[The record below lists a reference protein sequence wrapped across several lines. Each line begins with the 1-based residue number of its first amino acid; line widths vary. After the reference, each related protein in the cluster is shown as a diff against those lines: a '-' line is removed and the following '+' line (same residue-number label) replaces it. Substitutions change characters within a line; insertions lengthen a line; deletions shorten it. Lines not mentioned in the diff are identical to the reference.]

1 MNSPSE
7 NSSNR
12 KTNQIMSARGNDKDS
27 YSRLEPHRRELQVHC
42 YRMLGSLQD
51 AEDLVQETLL
61 RAWQKLDTYQGRAPL
76 RAWLYKIAT
85 NACLDALDRRPRR
98 VLPQNIAPPEL
109 MPEHP
114 APPRTEPIWLEP
126 LPDEW
131 LTAQSDEPEAR
142 YSLRES
148 VSLAFLAALQF
159 LPARQR
165 AVLILTDVLDW
176 EPSQVAQLLNITR
189 SAVNSALHRA
199 RVTMSKHYRSGEWER
214 LPVETDAATRT
225 ILDQYVKAW
234 ENADVNELA
243 ALLANEARL
252 SMPPTPS
259 WYQGRETIAEMLR
272 LIAFPHAGP
281 GDWQLRPTNAN
292 GLPAFGV
299 YQRAPDDVLHALGIQ
314 LIEVRAARIAEVTVF
329 MNPALLKHF
338 ALPLE
343 LRTIQS

>member
-12 KTNQIMSARGNDKDS
+12 ETNQIERARGNDKDS
-27 YSRLEPHRRELQVHC
+27 YARLEPHRRELQVHC

-61 RAWQKLDTYQGRAPL
+61 RAWQKLNTYQGRAPL

-85 NACLDALDRRPRR
+85 NACIDALDRRPRPL
-98 VLPQNIAPPEL
+98 LPQNVAPPEL
-109 MPEHP
+109 TPERP
-114 APPRTEPIWLEP
+114 APARTEPIWLEP

-131 LTAQSDEPEAR
+131 LAAQADEPEAR

-159 LPARQR
+159 LPPRQR
-165 AVLILTDVLDW
+165 AVLILIDVLDW
-176 EPSQVAQLLNITR
+176 EPSQVVQLLDITR

-199 RVTMSKHYRSGEWER
+199 RVTMSKHYRSGEWAR
-214 LPVETDAATRT
+214 LPIETDPATRS
-225 ILDQYVKAW
+225 ILERYMKAW

-243 ALLANEARL
+243 ALLAHDARL
-252 SMPPTPS
+252 AMPPTPS
-259 WYQGRETIAEMLR
+259 WYQGREAIAEMLR
-272 LIAFPHAGP
+272 LVAFPHARP
-281 GDWQLRPTNAN
+281 GDWQLHPTHAN

-299 YQRAPDDVLHALGIQ
+299 YQRAPDGVMRALGIQ
-314 LIEVRAARIAEVTVF
+314 LIEVQAGQIAELCIF
-329 MNPALLKHF
+329 MNAALVKHF

-343 LRTIQS
+343 LSNVKS